1 MEGAER
7 AVSKLDLPRKVT
19 DFLTSSWGIVNL
31 HPPQFEAM
39 PSVLGGSNTLLAIPT
54 ASGKSLV
61 AYIGI
66 LKRILVDDPGSKA
79 VYIVPLKALA
89 SEKFDDLSE
98 LCGAVGLSVG
108 LGIGDASAEA
118 KKIEECDVLVCTS
131 EKLDSLMR
139 NRSELMANV
148 SIVVADEFH
157 LMNDAT
163 RGPTL
168 EINLTRLR
176 HLRPKAQIIALSA
189 TVGNCQDLATWLDA
203 TLVLSDWRPV
213 ALEYSTFHDMHLEPR
228 LVQSSAMSS
237 DGDALQPP
245 RDLEGPKSHP
255 TWVVVN
261 DTIDQEG
268 QVLVFVGTRR
278 SAQSEALKL
287 SKRVLKRLT
296 KEDPDRV
303 KRLAVFADR
312 LEGGQQTA
320 MAERLATA
328 IRGGFAFHH
337 AGLTHGQRKA
347 IEGAFKD
354 GLLVGLAATPTLAA
368 GVNLPARRVL
378 VRDLKRWDDG
388 MSRPLPVMEVRQMLG
403 RAGRPKYDAF
413 GEAWVLCKGT
423 DGWAIAD
430 DVSRRYFFG
439 PVESISSKLSSEPAL
454 RTHLLAAIAAGGFR
468 HRGELGEF
476 FQATFLGASVS
487 PTYLKEQLDRML
499 DWLVAE
505 RFIRRVGIDDDY
517 VARKADS
524 SAASSSEE
532 DWDDELP
539 IWASIAKS
547 TGGVDFQPPQSHT
560 AQRLPRTESA
570 FTKAS
575 LGFTQATDLAHV
587 GGWDQP
593 TGVDHHG
600 MVYEATMMGERIT
613 QMYLDPLSASQ
624 LRTGLRRAVRRL
636 VRQNRPVT
644 EFSLLQ
650 LATTTPDFN
659 SLWAKNSDME
669 VNSLLWLKTNT
680 IEEELLTDI
689 TLEERLLG
697 YVKSAWM
704 LEKWIEEETLR
715 EIETDLDV
723 SPGDVNHRVDLMGWL
738 LAAARQVLL
747 TDDVFSEDHLAEI
760 DQLSSMID
768 VLRQRI
774 RHGCKP
780 DLLNL
785 VNIKHVGR
793 ARARE
798 MSKIELRTPRDVL
811 AMSRKQRSD
820 LLALRGWGPVL
831 LQNILTEVE
840 KVVEKEN
847 KAANRTS
854 TPRVHEDDV
863 PLSGERQS
871 DD

>member
-1 MEGAER
+1 MEEANR
-7 AVSKLDLPRKVT
+7 AVGALDLPSEVSE
-19 DFLTSSWGIVNL
+19 FLEQSWGISQL
-31 HPPQFEAM
+31 HPPQHEAM
-39 PSVLGGSNTLLAIPT
+39 PSVLSGSNTLLAIPT

-66 LKRILVDDPGSKA
+66 MKRLLVDEPGSKA

-89 SEKFDDLSE
+89 SEKYDDLSE
-98 LCGAVGLSVG
+98 LCNSVNLTVG

-139 NRSELMANV
+139 NRSEMMANV

-189 TVGNCQDLATWLDA
+189 TVGNCQDLATWLNA
-203 TLVLSDWRPV
+203 TLVLSNWRPV
-213 ALEYSTFHDMHLEPR
+213 ALEYSTFHDLHLEPR

-237 DGDALQPP
+237 DGESLQPP

-261 DTIDQEG
+261 DTLDHDG

-287 SKRVLKRLT
+287 AKRVQKRLT
-296 KEDPDRV
+296 KEDPDRL
-303 KRLAVFADR
+303 KRLDDFAQG
-312 LEGGQQTA
+312 LEGRQQTA

-328 IRGGFAFHH
+328 IRGGVAFHH

-347 IEGAFKD
+347 IEGAFKE
-354 GLLVGLAATPTLAA
+354 GLLVGLTATPTLAA

-430 DVSRRYFFG
+430 DVSQRYFFG

-454 RTHLLAAIAAGGFR
+454 RTHLLAAIATGGLR
-468 HRGELGEF
+468 HRGELGDF

-487 PTYLKEQLDRML
+487 PTYLKEQLDRMI

-505 RFIRRVGIDDDY
+505 RFIRRVGVDEDY
-517 VARKADS
+517 AGRRADRS
-524 SAASSSEE
+524 VEAGSE
-532 DWDDELP
+532 DWDDEMP
-539 IWASIAKS
+539 IWASIAQK
-547 TGGVDFQPPQSHT
+547 TGGVDLRADAQPSGT
-560 AQRLPRTESA
+560 GMARVESA

-575 LGFTQATDLAHV
+575 LGFTQATDLAQV
-587 GGWDQP
+587 GGWGQSA
-593 TGVDHHG
+593 GVDHDG
-600 MVYEATMMGERIT
+600 MQYEATMMGERVT
-613 QMYLDPLSASQ
+613 QMYLDPLSASM

-636 VRQNRPVT
+636 VRQNAPVT
-644 EFSLLQ
+644 EFGLLQ
-650 LATTTPDFN
+650 LATTTPDFS

-669 VNSLLWLKTNT
+669 VNSLLWLKTNS
-680 IEEELLTDI
+680 IEDELLTDI

-704 LEKWIEEETLR
+704 LEKWMEEETMR
-715 EIETDLDV
+715 EIESDLDV
-723 SPGDVNHRVDLMGWL
+723 SPGDLHHRVDLMGWL
-738 LAAARQVLL
+738 LAAAQQVLL
-747 TDDVFSEDHLAEI
+747 TDDVFSEEHLPEI
-760 DQLSSMID
+760 DQLSTILD
-768 VLRQRI
+768 VLRQRT

-780 DLLNL
+780 DLLQL
-785 VNIKHVGR
+785 VNIRHVGR

-798 MSKIELRTPRDVL
+798 LAKLNLRTPQDVL
-811 AMSRKQRSD
+811 NLSRKQRNE
-820 LLALRGWGPVL
+820 LLALRGWGPML
-831 LQNILTEVE
+831 LEKILTEVE
-840 KVVEKEN
+840 KVVK
-847 KAANRTS
+847 KQASGSS
-854 TPRVHEDDV
+854 THSVIHEDDV
-863 PLSGERQS
+863 PLAGEGSS

>member
-1 MEGAER
+1 MEEANR
-7 AVSKLDLPRKVT
+7 AVGALDLPSEVSE
-19 DFLTSSWGIVNL
+19 FLEQSWGISQL
-31 HPPQFEAM
+31 HPPQHEAM
-39 PSVLGGSNTLLAIPT
+39 PSVLSGSNTLLAIPT

-66 LKRILVDDPGSKA
+66 MKRLLDDEPGSKA

-89 SEKFDDLSE
+89 SEKYDDLSE
-98 LCGAVGLSVG
+98 LCNSVNLTVG

-139 NRSELMANV
+139 NRSEIMANV

-189 TVGNCQDLATWLDA
+189 TVGNCQDLATWLNA
-203 TLVLSDWRPV
+203 TLVLSNWRPV
-213 ALEYSTFHDMHLEPR
+213 ALEYSTFHDLHLEPR

-237 DGDALQPP
+237 DGESLQPP

-261 DTIDQEG
+261 DTLDHDG

-287 SKRVLKRLT
+287 AKRVQKRLT
-296 KEDPDRV
+296 KEDPDRL
-303 KRLAVFADR
+303 KRLDDFAQG
-312 LEGGQQTA
+312 LEGRQQTA

-328 IRGGFAFHH
+328 IRGGVAFHH

-347 IEGAFKD
+347 IEGAFKE
-354 GLLVGLAATPTLAA
+354 GLLVGLTATPTLAA

-430 DVSRRYFFG
+430 DVSQRYFFG

-454 RTHLLAAIAAGGFR
+454 RTHLLAAIATGGLR
-468 HRGELGEF
+468 HRGELGDF

-487 PTYLKEQLDRML
+487 PTYLKEQLDRMI

-505 RFIRRVGIDDDY
+505 RFIRRVGVDEDY
-517 VARKADS
+517 AGRRADRS
-524 SAASSSEE
+524 VEAGSE
-532 DWDDELP
+532 DWDDEMP
-539 IWASIAKS
+539 IWASIAQK
-547 TGGVDFQPPQSHT
+547 TGGVDLRADAQPSGT
-560 AQRLPRTESA
+560 GMARVESA

-575 LGFTQATDLAHV
+575 LGFTQATDLAQV
-587 GGWDQP
+587 GGWGQSA
-593 TGVDHHG
+593 GVDHDG
-600 MVYEATMMGERIT
+600 MQYEATMMGERVT
-613 QMYLDPLSASQ
+613 QMYLDPLSASM

-636 VRQNRPVT
+636 VRQNAPVT
-644 EFSLLQ
+644 EFGLLQ
-650 LATTTPDFN
+650 LATTTPDFS

-669 VNSLLWLKTNT
+669 VNSLLWLKTNS
-680 IEEELLTDI
+680 IEDELLTDI

-704 LEKWIEEETLR
+704 LEKWMEEETMR
-715 EIETDLDV
+715 EIESDLDV
-723 SPGDVNHRVDLMGWL
+723 SPGDLHHRVDLMGWL
-738 LAAARQVLL
+738 LAAAQQVLL
-747 TDDVFSEDHLAEI
+747 TDDVFSEEHLPEI
-760 DQLSSMID
+760 DQLSTILD
-768 VLRQRI
+768 VLRQRT

-780 DLLNL
+780 DLLQL
-785 VNIKHVGR
+785 VNIRHVGR

-798 MSKIELRTPRDVL
+798 LAKLNLRTPQDVL
-811 AMSRKQRSD
+811 NLSRKQRNE
-820 LLALRGWGPVL
+820 LLALRGWGPML
-831 LQNILTEVE
+831 LEKILTEVE
-840 KVVEKEN
+840 KVVK
-847 KAANRTS
+847 KQASGSS
-854 TPRVHEDDV
+854 THSVIHEDDV
-863 PLSGERQS
+863 PLAGEGSS

>member
-1 MEGAER
+1 MEEAKR
-7 AVSKLDLPRKVT
+7 AVSGLDLPKKVT
-19 DFLTSSWGIVNL
+19 DFLTNSWGISTL

-39 PSVLGGSNTLLAIPT
+39 PSVLGGDNTLLAIPT

-66 LKRILVDDPGSKA
+66 MKRVLIDEPGSKA

-98 LCGAVGLSVG
+98 LCSAVGLSVG

-118 KKIEECDVLVCTS
+118 KKIDECDVLVCTS

-139 NRSELMANV
+139 NRSEIMANV

-157 LMNDAT
+157 LMNDST

-189 TVGNCQDLATWLDA
+189 TVGNCQDLANWLDA
-203 TLVLSDWRPV
+203 TLILSDWRPV
-213 ALEYSTFHDMHLEPR
+213 ALEYSTFHDLHLEPR

-261 DTIDQEG
+261 DTIDQDG

-296 KEDPDRV
+296 KEDPERV
-303 KRLAVFADR
+303 KRLGVFADS
-312 LEGGQQTA
+312 LEGRQQTA

-328 IRGGFAFHH
+328 IRGGVAFHH

-347 IEGAFKD
+347 IEGAFKE
-354 GLLVGLAATPTLAA
+354 GLLVGLTATPTLAA

-403 RAGRPKYDAF
+403 RAGRPKYDAY

-468 HRGELGEF
+468 HRGELGDF

-499 DWLVAE
+499 DWLVEE

-517 VARKADS
+517 VARRADNS
-524 SAASSSEE
+524 VEDGLEE
-532 DWDDELP
+532 DWDDEMP
-539 IWASIAKS
+539 IWASIAQS
-547 TGGVDFQPPQSHT
+547 TGGVDLQSPSNSLT
-560 AQRLPRTESA
+560 TQTSRGESA
-570 FTKAS
+570 FSKAS
-575 LGFTQATDLAHV
+575 LGFTQATDLAQV
-587 GGWDQP
+587 GGWGEP
-593 TGVDHHG
+593 SGVDHHG
-600 MVYEATMMGERIT
+600 MVYEATMMGERVT

-636 VRQNRPVT
+636 VRQNGPVT

-650 LATTTPDFN
+650 LATTTPDFS

-669 VNSLLWLKTNT
+669 ANSLLWLKANA
-680 IEEELLTDI
+680 IEDELLTDV
-689 TLEERLLG
+689 TLAERLLG

-704 LEKWIEEETLR
+704 LEKWIEEETMR
-715 EIETDLDV
+715 EIESDLDV

-747 TDDVFSEDHLAEI
+747 TDDVFSEDHLGEI
-760 DQLSSMID
+760 DQLSTMID

-774 RHGCKP
+774 RHGCKH

-793 ARARE
+793 SRARE
-798 MSKIELRTPRDVL
+798 MSKLGLRTPKDVL
-811 AMSRKQRSD
+811 GMSGKQKNE

-831 LQNILTEVE
+831 LQNIMAEVE
-840 KVVEKEN
+840 KVVEKEHQA
-847 KAANRTS
+847 KGQTS
-854 TPRVHEDDV
+854 VVQIHKDDV

>member
-1 MEGAER
+1 MEGDER
-7 AVSKLDLPRKVT
+7 AVSKLDLPSEVCQ
-19 DFLTSSWGIVNL
+19 FLEGTWGISHL
-31 HPPQFEAM
+31 HPPQQEAM
-39 PSVLGGSNTLLAIPT
+39 PSVLSGTNTLLAIPT

-66 LKRILVDDPGSKA
+66 LRRLLVDDPGSKA

-89 SEKFDDLSE
+89 SEKFDDLKE
-98 LCGAVGLSVG
+98 LCSAVNLTVG

-157 LMNDAT
+157 LMNDGT

-189 TVGNCQDLATWLDA
+189 TVGNCEDLAAWLDA
-203 TLVLSDWRPV
+203 SLVLSDWRPV
-213 ALEYSTFHDMHLEPR
+213 ALEYSTFHDLHLEPR

-255 TWVVVN
+255 TGVVVN
-261 DTIDQEG
+261 DTLDQDG

-287 SKRVLKRLT
+287 AKRVQKRLK
-296 KEDPDRV
+296 KEDPDRLR
-303 KRLAVFADR
+303 RLDDFANG
-312 LEGGQQTA
+312 LEGRQQTA

-328 IRGGFAFHH
+328 IRGGIAFHH

-347 IEGAFKD
+347 IEGAFKE
-354 GLLVGLAATPTLAA
+354 GLLVGLTATPTLAA

-423 DGWAIAD
+423 DGWAVAD

-454 RTHLLAAIAAGGFR
+454 RSHLLASIATGGFR
-468 HRGELGEF
+468 HRGELGDF

-487 PTYLKEQLDRML
+487 PTYLKEQIDRML

-505 RFIRRVGIDDDY
+505 RFIRRVGVDEAYAARRADQSID
-517 VARKADS
+517 AD
-524 SAASSSEE
+524 EE
-532 DWDDELP
+532 DWDDEMP
-539 IWASIAKS
+539 VWATIAQN
-547 TGGVDFQPPQSHT
+547 TGGVGLQTQQPQHHGL
-560 AQRLPRTESA
+560 QGRGESA

-575 LGFTQATDLAHV
+575 IGFTQASDLAPV
-587 GGWDQP
+587 GGWGGSP
-593 TGVDHHG
+593 GVDHDS
-600 MVYEATMMGERIT
+600 MVYEATMMGERVT
-613 QMYLDPLSASQ
+613 QMYLDPLSASL

-636 VRQNRPVT
+636 VRQNAPVT

-650 LATTTPDFN
+650 LATTTPDFS

-669 VNSLLWLKTNT
+669 VNSLLWLKTNS

-704 LEKWIEEETLR
+704 LEKWMEEETLR
-715 EIETDLDV
+715 DIETDLDV

-738 LAAARQVLL
+738 LSAARQVLL

-760 DQLSSMID
+760 DQLSTIID

-780 DLLNL
+780 DLLQL
-785 VNIKHVGR
+785 VNIRNVGR
-793 ARARE
+793 SRARE
-798 MSKIELRTPRDVL
+798 LSKLNLRTPREVL
-811 AMSRKQRSD
+811 AMTRKQRND
-820 LLALRGWGPVL
+820 LLALRGWGPL
-831 LQNILTEVE
+831 LLDKIMTQVQ
-840 KVVEKEN
+840 KVVDKQEHAKSSPPS
-847 KAANRTS
+847 S
-854 TPRVHEDDV
+854 TIHQDDV
-863 PLSGERQS
+863 PLEGEGPS

>member
-1 MEGAER
+1 MTNTEWEY
-7 AVSKLDLPRKVT
+7 T
-19 DFLTSSWGIVNL
+19 
-31 HPPQFEAM
+31 
-39 PSVLGGSNTLLAIPT
+39 VL
-54 ASGKSLV
+54 
-61 AYIGI
+61 
-66 LKRILVDDPGSKA
+66 
-79 VYIVPLKALA
+79 
-89 SEKFDDLSE
+89 
-98 LCGAVGLSVG
+98 
-108 LGIGDASAEA
+108 
-118 KKIEECDVLVCTS
+118 
-131 EKLDSLMR
+131 
-139 NRSELMANV
+139 
-148 SIVVADEFH
+148 
-157 LMNDAT
+157 
-163 RGPTL
+163 
-168 EINLTRLR
+168 
-176 HLRPKAQIIALSA
+176 
-189 TVGNCQDLATWLDA
+189 
-203 TLVLSDWRPV
+203 
-213 ALEYSTFHDMHLEPR
+213 
-228 LVQSSAMSS
+228 
-237 DGDALQPP
+237 
-245 RDLEGPKSHP
+245 
-255 TWVVVN
+255 
-261 DTIDQEG
+261 
-268 QVLVFVGTRR
+268 
-278 SAQSEALKL
+278 
-287 SKRVLKRLT
+287 
-296 KEDPDRV
+296 
-303 KRLAVFADR
+303 
-312 LEGGQQTA
+312 
-320 MAERLATA
+320 
-328 IRGGFAFHH
+328 
-337 AGLTHGQRKA
+337 
-347 IEGAFKD
+347 
-354 GLLVGLAATPTLAA
+354 
-368 GVNLPARRVL
+368 
-378 VRDLKRWDDG
+378 
-388 MSRPLPVMEVRQMLG
+388 
-403 RAGRPKYDAF
+403 
-413 GEAWVLCKGT
+413 
-423 DGWAIAD
+423 
-430 DVSRRYFFG
+430 
-439 PVESISSKLSSEPAL
+439 
-454 RTHLLAAIAAGGFR
+454 
-468 HRGELGEF
+468 
-476 FQATFLGASVS
+476 
-487 PTYLKEQLDRML
+487 
-499 DWLVAE
+499 
-505 RFIRRVGIDDDY
+505 
-517 VARKADS
+517 ADS

-560 AQRLPRTESA
+560 TQRQPRTESA

-854 TPRVHEDDV
+854 APRVHEDDV

>member
-1 MEGAER
+1 MEEANR
-7 AVSKLDLPRKVT
+7 AVGALDLPSEVSE
-19 DFLTSSWGIVNL
+19 FLEQSWGISQL
-31 HPPQFEAM
+31 HPPQHEAM
-39 PSVLGGSNTLLAIPT
+39 PSVLSGSNTLLAIPT

-66 LKRILVDDPGSKA
+66 MKRLLVDEPGSKA

-89 SEKFDDLSE
+89 SEKYDDLSE
-98 LCGAVGLSVG
+98 LCNSVNLTVG

-139 NRSELMANV
+139 NRSEIMANV

-189 TVGNCQDLATWLDA
+189 TVGNCQDLATWLNA
-203 TLVLSDWRPV
+203 TLVLSNWRPV
-213 ALEYSTFHDMHLEPR
+213 ALEYSTFHDLHLEPR

-237 DGDALQPP
+237 DGESLQPP

-261 DTIDQEG
+261 DTLDHDG

-287 SKRVLKRLT
+287 AKRVQKRLT
-296 KEDPDRV
+296 KEDPDRL
-303 KRLAVFADR
+303 KRLDDFAQG
-312 LEGGQQTA
+312 LEGRQQTA

-328 IRGGFAFHH
+328 IRGGVAFHH

-347 IEGAFKD
+347 IEGAFKE
-354 GLLVGLAATPTLAA
+354 GLLVGLTATPTLAA

-430 DVSRRYFFG
+430 DVSQRYFFG

-454 RTHLLAAIAAGGFR
+454 RTHLLAAIATGGLR
-468 HRGELGEF
+468 HRGELGDF

-487 PTYLKEQLDRML
+487 PTYLKEQLDRMI

-505 RFIRRVGIDDDY
+505 RFIRRVGVDEDY
-517 VARKADS
+517 AGRRADRS
-524 SAASSSEE
+524 VEAGSE
-532 DWDDELP
+532 DWDDEMP
-539 IWASIAKS
+539 IWASIAQK
-547 TGGVDFQPPQSHT
+547 TGGVDLRADAQPSGT
-560 AQRLPRTESA
+560 GMARVESA

-575 LGFTQATDLAHV
+575 LGFTQATDLAQV
-587 GGWDQP
+587 GGWGQSA
-593 TGVDHHG
+593 GVDHDG
-600 MVYEATMMGERIT
+600 MQYEATMMGERVT
-613 QMYLDPLSASQ
+613 QMYLDPLSASM

-636 VRQNRPVT
+636 VRQNAPVT
-644 EFSLLQ
+644 EFGLLQ
-650 LATTTPDFN
+650 LATTTPDFS

-669 VNSLLWLKTNT
+669 VNSLLWLKTNS
-680 IEEELLTDI
+680 IEDELLTDI

-704 LEKWIEEETLR
+704 LEKWMEEETMR
-715 EIETDLDV
+715 EIESDLDV
-723 SPGDVNHRVDLMGWL
+723 SPGDLHHRVDLMGWL
-738 LAAARQVLL
+738 LAAAQQVLL
-747 TDDVFSEDHLAEI
+747 TDDVFSEEHLPEI
-760 DQLSSMID
+760 DQLSTILD
-768 VLRQRI
+768 VLRQRT

-780 DLLNL
+780 DLLQL
-785 VNIKHVGR
+785 VNIRHVGR

-798 MSKIELRTPRDVL
+798 LAKLNLRTPQDVL
-811 AMSRKQRSD
+811 NLSRKQRNE
-820 LLALRGWGPVL
+820 LLALRGWGPML
-831 LQNILTEVE
+831 LEKILTEVE
-840 KVVEKEN
+840 KVVK
-847 KAANRTS
+847 KQASGSS
-854 TPRVHEDDV
+854 THSVIHEDDV
-863 PLSGERQS
+863 PLAGEGSS

>member
-1 MEGAER
+1 MEAEGR
-7 AVSKLDLPRKVT
+7 AVSGLDLPPKLL
-19 DFLTSSWGIVNL
+19 DFLQNNWGITHL
-31 HPPQFEAM
+31 HPPQQEAM
-39 PSVLGGSNTLLAIPT
+39 PSVLSGTNTLLAIPT

-61 AYIGI
+61 AYIGMM
-66 LKRILVDDPGSKA
+66 KRLLVDDIGSKA

-89 SEKFDDLSE
+89 SEKYDDLSQM
-98 LCGAVGLSVG
+98 CSAVGLTVG

-118 KKIEECDVLVCTS
+118 RKIDECDVLVCTS

-139 NRSELMANV
+139 NRSEMMANV

-157 LMNDAT
+157 LMNDGT

-189 TVGNCQDLATWLDA
+189 TVGNCDELAKWLEA

-213 ALEYSTFHDMHLEPR
+213 ALEYSTFHDLHLEPR

-237 DGDALQPP
+237 DGDSLQPP
-245 RDLEGPKSHP
+245 RDIEGPKSHP

-261 DTIDQEG
+261 DTLDQDG

-287 SKRVLKRLT
+287 SKRVQKKLT
-296 KEDPDRV
+296 KEDPDRL
-303 KRLAVFADR
+303 KRLALFADT

-328 IRGGFAFHH
+328 IRGGVAFHH
-337 AGLTHGQRKA
+337 AGLTHGQRKS
-347 IEGAFKD
+347 IEGAFKE
-354 GLLVGLAATPTLAA
+354 GLLVCLTATPTLAA

-430 DVSRRYFFG
+430 DVSQRYFFG
-439 PVESISSKLSSEPAL
+439 PVESITSKLASEPAL
-454 RTHLLAAIAAGGFR
+454 RTHLLAAIATGGFR
-468 HRGELGEF
+468 HRGELGDF

-487 PTYLKEQLDRML
+487 PTYLKEQLDGML

-505 RFIRRVGIDDDY
+505 RFIRRVGIDEAY
-517 VARKADS
+517 AARRADEHAGAGGS
-524 SAASSSEE
+524 E
-532 DWDDELP
+532 DWDDTMP
-539 IWASIAKS
+539 IWATIAQN
-547 TGGVDFQPPQSHT
+547 TGGVDLQPANQVRHT
-560 AQRLPRTESA
+560 SVPKSSSA
-570 FTKAS
+570 FTQAT
-575 LGFTQATDLAHV
+575 LGFTQATDLAQV
-587 GGWDQP
+587 GGWDHP
-593 TGVDHHG
+593 AGVDHDG
-600 MVYEATMMGERIT
+600 MVYEATMMGERVT

-636 VRQNRPVT
+636 VRQNAPVT

-650 LATTTPDFN
+650 LATTTPNFN

-669 VNSLLWLKTNT
+669 ANSMLWLKTNA
-680 IEEELLTDI
+680 IQEELLTDV

-704 LEKWIEEETLR
+704 LEKWTEEETLR
-715 EIETDLDV
+715 DIETDLDV
-723 SPGDVNHRVDLMGWL
+723 SPGDVHHRVDLMGWL

-760 DQLSSMID
+760 DQLSTIID

-785 VNIKHVGR
+785 VNIKHIGR

-798 MSKIELRTPRDVL
+798 LSKLGLRSPKDVL
-811 AMSRKQRSD
+811 QMTRKQRSE
-820 LLALRGWGPVL
+820 LLALRGWGPL
-831 LQNILTEVE
+831 LLEKIFTEVE
-840 KVVEKEN
+840 KVIQKQEGVS
-847 KAANRTS
+847 TS
-854 TPRVHEDDV
+854 LSSNQIHDDDV
-863 PLSGERQS
+863 PLQGESPS

>member
-1 MEGAER
+1 
-7 AVSKLDLPRKVT
+7 
-19 DFLTSSWGIVNL
+19 
-31 HPPQFEAM
+31 
-39 PSVLGGSNTLLAIPT
+39 
-54 ASGKSLV
+54 
-61 AYIGI
+61 
-66 LKRILVDDPGSKA
+66 
-79 VYIVPLKALA
+79 
-89 SEKFDDLSE
+89 
-98 LCGAVGLSVG
+98 
-108 LGIGDASAEA
+108 
-118 KKIEECDVLVCTS
+118 
-131 EKLDSLMR
+131 
-139 NRSELMANV
+139 
-148 SIVVADEFH
+148 
-157 LMNDAT
+157 
-163 RGPTL
+163 
-168 EINLTRLR
+168 
-176 HLRPKAQIIALSA
+176 
-189 TVGNCQDLATWLDA
+189 
-203 TLVLSDWRPV
+203 
-213 ALEYSTFHDMHLEPR
+213 
-228 LVQSSAMSS
+228 
-237 DGDALQPP
+237 
-245 RDLEGPKSHP
+245 
-255 TWVVVN
+255 
-261 DTIDQEG
+261 
-268 QVLVFVGTRR
+268 
-278 SAQSEALKL
+278 
-287 SKRVLKRLT
+287 
-296 KEDPDRV
+296 
-303 KRLAVFADR
+303 
-312 LEGGQQTA
+312 
-320 MAERLATA
+320 
-328 IRGGFAFHH
+328 
-337 AGLTHGQRKA
+337 
-347 IEGAFKD
+347 
-354 GLLVGLAATPTLAA
+354 
-368 GVNLPARRVL
+368 
-378 VRDLKRWDDG
+378 
-388 MSRPLPVMEVRQMLG
+388 
-403 RAGRPKYDAF
+403 
-413 GEAWVLCKGT
+413 
-423 DGWAIAD
+423 
-430 DVSRRYFFG
+430 
-439 PVESISSKLSSEPAL
+439 
-454 RTHLLAAIAAGGFR
+454 
-468 HRGELGEF
+468 
-476 FQATFLGASVS
+476 
-487 PTYLKEQLDRML
+487 
-499 DWLVAE
+499 
-505 RFIRRVGIDDDY
+505 
-517 VARKADS
+517 
-524 SAASSSEE
+524 
-532 DWDDELP
+532 
-539 IWASIAKS
+539 
-547 TGGVDFQPPQSHT
+547 
-560 AQRLPRTESA
+560 
-570 FTKAS
+570 
-575 LGFTQATDLAHV
+575 
-587 GGWDQP
+587 
-593 TGVDHHG
+593 
-600 MVYEATMMGERIT
+600 MGERIT

-854 TPRVHEDDV
+854 APRVHEDDV

>member
-1 MEGAER
+1 MEEANR
-7 AVSKLDLPRKVT
+7 AVRALDLPFEVSE
-19 DFLTSSWGIVNL
+19 FLERSWGISNL
-31 HPPQFEAM
+31 HPPQHEAM
-39 PSVLGGSNTLLAIPT
+39 PSVLSGSNTLLAIPT

-66 LKRILVDDPGSKA
+66 MKRLLVDEPGSKA

-89 SEKFDDLSE
+89 SEKYDDLSE
-98 LCGAVGLSVG
+98 LCTSVNLTVG

-139 NRSELMANV
+139 NRSEMMANV
-148 SIVVADEFH
+148 SIVIADEFH

-189 TVGNCQDLATWLDA
+189 TVGNCQDLATWLNA

-213 ALEYSTFHDMHLEPR
+213 ALEYSTFHDLHLEPR

-237 DGDALQPP
+237 DGESLQPP
-245 RDLEGPKSHP
+245 RDIEGPKSHP
-255 TWVVVN
+255 TWVVMN
-261 DTIDQEG
+261 DTLDQDG

-287 SKRVLKRLT
+287 AKRVQKRLT
-296 KEDPDRV
+296 KEDPGRL
-303 KRLAVFADR
+303 KRLDDFANG
-312 LEGGQQTA
+312 LEGRQQTA

-328 IRGGFAFHH
+328 IRGGVAFHH

-347 IEGAFKD
+347 IEGAFKE
-354 GLLVGLAATPTLAA
+354 GLLVGLTATPTLAA

-430 DVSRRYFFG
+430 DVSQRYFFG

-454 RTHLLAAIAAGGFR
+454 RTHLLAAIATGGLR
-468 HRGELGEF
+468 HRGELGDF

-487 PTYLKEQLDRML
+487 PTYLKEQLDRMI

-505 RFIRRVGIDDDY
+505 RFIRRIGVDEDY
-517 VARKADS
+517 AARRADRS
-524 SAASSSEE
+524 VEAGAE
-532 DWDDELP
+532 DWDDEMP
-539 IWASIAKS
+539 IWASIAQK
-547 TGGVDFQPPQSHT
+547 TGGVDLQTEPQPSVT
-560 AQRLPRTESA
+560 GMIRTESA

-575 LGFTQATDLAHV
+575 LGFTQATDLAQV
-587 GGWDQP
+587 GGWGQAA
-593 TGVDHHG
+593 GVDHDG
-600 MVYEATMMGERIT
+600 MQYEATMMGERVT
-613 QMYLDPLSASQ
+613 QMYLDPLSASM

-636 VRQNRPVT
+636 VRQNAPVT
-644 EFSLLQ
+644 EFGLLQ
-650 LATTTPDFN
+650 LATTTPDFS

-669 VNSLLWLKTNT
+669 INSLLWLKTNS
-680 IEEELLTDI
+680 IEDELLTDV

-704 LEKWIEEETLR
+704 LEKWMEEETMR
-715 EIETDLDV
+715 EIESDLDV
-723 SPGDVNHRVDLMGWL
+723 SPGDVHHRVDLMGWL
-738 LAAARQVLL
+738 LSAARQVLL
-747 TDDVFSEDHLAEI
+747 TDDVFSEEHLAEI
-760 DQLSSMID
+760 DQLASIID
-768 VLRQRI
+768 VLRQRT

-780 DLLNL
+780 DLLQL
-785 VNIKHVGR
+785 VNIRHVGR

-798 MSKIELRTPRDVL
+798 LAKLNLRTPQDVL
-811 AMSRKQRSD
+811 HLSRKQRNE
-820 LLALRGWGPVL
+820 LLALRGWGPML
-831 LQNILTEVE
+831 LEKILTEVE
-840 KVVEKEN
+840 KVVK
-847 KAANRTS
+847 KQTSVSS
-854 TPRVHEDDV
+854 TPSVIHEDDV
-863 PLSGERQS
+863 PLAGEGSS

>member
-1 MEGAER
+1 MEEANR
-7 AVSKLDLPRKVT
+7 AVGALDLPSEVSE
-19 DFLTSSWGIVNL
+19 FLEQSWGISQL
-31 HPPQFEAM
+31 HPPQHEAM
-39 PSVLGGSNTLLAIPT
+39 PSVLSGSNTLLAIPT

-66 LKRILVDDPGSKA
+66 MKRLLDDEPGSKA

-89 SEKFDDLSE
+89 SEKYDDLSE
-98 LCGAVGLSVG
+98 LCNSVNLTVG

-139 NRSELMANV
+139 NRSEMMANV

-189 TVGNCQDLATWLDA
+189 TVGNCQDLATWLNA
-203 TLVLSDWRPV
+203 TLVLSNWRPV
-213 ALEYSTFHDMHLEPR
+213 ALEYSTFHDLHLEPR

-237 DGDALQPP
+237 DGESLQPP

-261 DTIDQEG
+261 DTLDHDG

-287 SKRVLKRLT
+287 AKRVQKRLT
-296 KEDPDRV
+296 KEDPDRL
-303 KRLAVFADR
+303 KRLDDFAQG
-312 LEGGQQTA
+312 LEGRQQTA

-328 IRGGFAFHH
+328 IRGGVAFHH

-347 IEGAFKD
+347 IEGAFKE
-354 GLLVGLAATPTLAA
+354 GLLVGLTATPTLAA

-430 DVSRRYFFG
+430 DVSQRYFFG

-454 RTHLLAAIAAGGFR
+454 RTHLLAAIATGGLR
-468 HRGELGEF
+468 HRGELGDF

-487 PTYLKEQLDRML
+487 PTYLKEQLDRMI

-505 RFIRRVGIDDDY
+505 RFIRRVGVDEDY
-517 VARKADS
+517 AGRRADRS
-524 SAASSSEE
+524 VEAGSE
-532 DWDDELP
+532 DWDDEMP
-539 IWASIAKS
+539 IWASIAQK
-547 TGGVDFQPPQSHT
+547 TGGVDLRADAQPSGT
-560 AQRLPRTESA
+560 GMARVESA

-575 LGFTQATDLAHV
+575 LGFTQATDLAQV
-587 GGWDQP
+587 GGWGQSA
-593 TGVDHHG
+593 GVDHDG
-600 MVYEATMMGERIT
+600 MQYEATMMGERVT
-613 QMYLDPLSASQ
+613 QMYLDPLSASM

-636 VRQNRPVT
+636 VRQNAPVT
-644 EFSLLQ
+644 EFGLLQ
-650 LATTTPDFN
+650 LATTTPDFS

-669 VNSLLWLKTNT
+669 VNSLLWLKTNS
-680 IEEELLTDI
+680 IEDELLTDI

-704 LEKWIEEETLR
+704 LEKWMEEETMR
-715 EIETDLDV
+715 EIESDLDV
-723 SPGDVNHRVDLMGWL
+723 SPGDLHHRVDLMGWL
-738 LAAARQVLL
+738 LAAAQQVLL
-747 TDDVFSEDHLAEI
+747 TDDVFSEEHLPEI
-760 DQLSSMID
+760 DQLSTILD
-768 VLRQRI
+768 VLRQRT

-780 DLLNL
+780 DLLQL
-785 VNIKHVGR
+785 VNIRHVGR

-798 MSKIELRTPRDVL
+798 LAKLNLRTPQDVL
-811 AMSRKQRSD
+811 NLSRKQRNE
-820 LLALRGWGPVL
+820 LLALRGWGPML
-831 LQNILTEVE
+831 LEKILTEVE
-840 KVVEKEN
+840 KVVK
-847 KAANRTS
+847 KQASGSS
-854 TPRVHEDDV
+854 THSVIHEDDV
-863 PLSGERQS
+863 PLAGEGSS